1 MSPTATSPAGSL
13 PYTVVIMAEYVTPLP
28 GMLALALETAINH
41 VLQLDM
47 ESPSRVKKL
56 HGRLL
61 QLDIEGL
68 NITLFF
74 TFKHGVVRV
83 RLDSNSVPDTTISG
97 TPVALF
103 SMAEPEGAEWGL
115 PESKVQING
124 DASLARDLE
133 RIFSKLEPDWE
144 GQLAGMLGDV
154 AGHQA
159 AEGLR
164 QGVETA
170 RETAKAASKVLADI
184 IKDRQS

>member
-1 MSPTATSPAGSL
+1 
-13 PYTVVIMAEYVTPLP
+13 
-28 GMLALALETAINH
+28 MLALALETAINH

-47 ESPSRVKKL
+47 ESPGRVKKL
-56 HGRLL
+56 EGRLL
-61 QLDIEGL
+61 QVDLEGL
-68 NITLFF
+68 GITLFF

-83 RLDSNSVPDTTISG
+83 RLESENEPDTVISG

-103 SMAEPEGAEWGL
+103 SMAEPEDADWGL

-144 GQLAGMLGDV
+144 GPLAGMLGDV
-154 AGHQA
+154 AGHQLA
-159 AEGLR
+159 QGIR

-170 RETAKAASKVLADI
+170 RETARTAGKILSDI
-184 IKDRQS
+184 VKDRKS

>member
-1 MSPTATSPAGSL
+1 
-13 PYTVVIMAEYVTPLP
+13 MAEYITPLP

-41 VLQLDM
+41 ALQLDL

-56 HGRLL
+56 EGRLL
-61 QLDIEGL
+61 QLDLEGL
-68 NITLFF
+68 NITLYF

-83 RLDSNSVPDTTISG
+83 RLDADETPDTVISG

-103 SMAEPEGAEWGL
+103 SMAEPEDADWGL
-115 PESKVQING
+115 PDSKVQING

-144 GQLAGMLGDV
+144 GPLAGMLGDV

-159 AEGLR
+159 AQGIR

-170 RETAKAASKVLADI
+170 RATVKTAGKVLADL

>member
-1 MSPTATSPAGSL
+1 
-13 PYTVVIMAEYVTPLP
+13 MAEYVTPLP

-47 ESPSRVKKL
+47 DSPTRVKKL
-56 HGRLL
+56 EGRLL
-61 QLDIEGL
+61 QVDLEGL

-83 RLDSNSVPDTTISG
+83 RLESDGTPDTIISG

-103 SMAEPEGAEWGL
+103 SMAEPEEADWGL
-115 PESKVQING
+115 PDSKVQING

-133 RIFSKLEPDWE
+133 RIFSKLEPDWK
-144 GQLAGMLGDV
+144 GPLTGMLGDV
-154 AGHQA
+154 AGHQVA
-159 AEGLR
+159 QGIR

-170 RETAKAASKVLADI
+170 RETARTASKILSDMM
-184 IKDRQS
+184 KEHSS

>member
-1 MSPTATSPAGSL
+1 
-13 PYTVVIMAEYVTPLP
+13 MAEYVTPLP
-28 GMLALALETAINH
+28 GLLAHTLETAINH

-47 ESPSRVKKL
+47 ESPERVRKL
-56 HGRLL
+56 EGKLL
-61 QLDIEGL
+61 QVNLDGL

-83 RLDSNSVPDTTISG
+83 RLDAEGTPDTVISG

-103 SMAEPEGAEWGL
+103 SMAEPGDADWGL
-115 PESKVQING
+115 PKSKVQING

-144 GQLAGMLGDV
+144 APLAGMLGDV

-159 AEGLR
+159 AHGIREGLKTAK
-164 QGVETA
+164 ETA
-170 RETAKAASKVLADI
+170 RTAGEI
-184 IKDRQS
+184 ISDLMKDRRS

>member
-1 MSPTATSPAGSL
+1 
-13 PYTVVIMAEYVTPLP
+13 MAEYLTPLP
-28 GMLALALETAINH
+28 GMLAAALETAINH

-47 ESPSRVKKL
+47 ESPARVNKL
-56 HGRLL
+56 EGKLL
-61 QLDIEGL
+61 QVDLEGL

-83 RLDSNSVPDTTISG
+83 RLEAEGTPDTVISG

-103 SMAEPEGAEWGL
+103 SMAQPEEADWGL
-115 PESKVQING
+115 PDSKVQING

-144 GQLAGMLGDV
+144 GPLAGMLGDV

-159 AEGLR
+159 AQGIR
-164 QGVETA
+164 QGVETV
-170 RETAKAASKVLADI
+170 RETAKNAGKILADI
-184 IKDRQS
+184 MKDRQT